1 MSALQLYF
9 HLAWTTRDR
18 LPMIDA
24 ATKPSLDQFIRKA
37 ATQEGVDVVALG
49 IVQTHV
55 HMIVRTGPRIDFGRL
70 LQMIKGGSSYAMS
83 RLPGN
88 VLGLRW
94 AREYSATTVSP
105 KTLKDAIA
113 YVQDQERRHPDEAIG
128 SL

>member
-1 MSALQLYF
+1 
-9 HLAWTTRDR
+9 
-18 LPMIDA
+18 MIDA
-24 ATKPSLDQFIRKA
+24 ATKPNLDEFIRKA
-37 ATQEGVDVVALG
+37 ASQEGVDVVALG

-55 HMIVRTGPRIDFGRL
+55 HMIVRTGPRIDFARL
-70 LQMIKGGSSYAMS
+70 LQMITGGSSYAMS

-94 AREYSATTVSP
+94 AREYSAPTVSP

-113 YVQDQERRHPDEAIG
+113 YVQGQERRHPDEAIG

>member
-9 HLAWTTRDR
+9 HLARTTRDR

-55 HMIVRTGPRIDFGRL
+55 HMIVRTGPRIEFARL

-83 RLPGN
+83 RLPGKRPGTAVGAR
-88 VLGLRW
+88 VLGNNDQ
-94 AREYSATTVSP
+94 P
-105 KTLKDAIA
+105 
-113 YVQDQERRHPDEAIG
+113 QDP
-128 SL
+128 